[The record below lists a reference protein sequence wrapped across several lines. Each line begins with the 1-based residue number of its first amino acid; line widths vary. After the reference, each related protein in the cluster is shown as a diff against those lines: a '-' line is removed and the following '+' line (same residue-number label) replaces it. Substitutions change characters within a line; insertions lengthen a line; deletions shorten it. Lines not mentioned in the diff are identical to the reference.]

1 MRMDEAQLA
10 TLTAGLPEMFAN
22 RLPEAELEGLRSMA
36 AGGEWDEL
44 LDLLVAV
51 LQQTRTVVSPGERDR
66 LREALVGWGL
76 PTGPLEELTV
86 RG

>member
-10 TLTAGLPEMFAN
+10 TLTAGLPDVFAN

-51 LQQTRTVVSPGERDR
+51 LRQTGTVVSPGERDR
-66 LREALVGWGL
+66 LREALAGWGL
-76 PTGPLEELTV
+76 PTGQLDELTV
-86 RG
+86 HR